1 MWSQNIQSTN
11 SMTNPINIIAVGGGK
26 GGIGKSVIC
35 TNLAAGMALSGQKV
49 ILMDTDFGAS
59 NLHALLGISNPPHGF
74 QDFFNADITDPRSL
88 LLDTGISNLKFVS
101 GAGDNP
107 GSANIDSSKIDTIIS
122 FIKKLEADTI
132 LLDLG
137 PGTNYNVIDFFNIST
152 QGVVMTT
159 PEMTSIMKTFSF
171 IRSALFRQISLAF
184 KDYPEIQKIVDHSNP
199 NEADMES
206 YTTGLLRSKFKEKF
220 PDHTGQ
226 LNFIIS
232 EFTPGLVVNR
242 VRNRKDLMA
251 GENLLKLVKK
261 FLEIEVTYLGYI
273 IESDRIRDS
282 IDDMIPFLIKDPQSK
297 PSENLQQI
305 IGALT
310 NTDLQFVK
318 RDGRIFVSKQVR
330 LSSGWEV

>member
-1 MWSQNIQSTN
+1 
-11 SMTNPINIIAVGGGK
+11 MTNPINIIAVGGGK

-35 TNLAAGMALSGQKV
+35 TNLAAGMALGGQKV

-59 NLHALLGISNPPHGF
+59 NLHALLGISNPPYGF
-74 QDFFNADITDPRSL
+74 QDFFNTDITDPRSL
-88 LLDTGISNLKFVS
+88 LLNTGISNLKFVS

-107 GSANIDSSKIDTIIS
+107 GSANIDSNEIDTIIS
-122 FIKKLEADTI
+122 FINQLEADTI

-152 QGVVMTT
+152 QGVVITT

-171 IRSALFRQISLAF
+171 VRSALFRQISLTF

-206 YTTGLLRSKFKEKF
+206 YTTELLRSKFEERF
-220 PDHTGQ
+220 PEHTDQ
-226 LNFIIS
+226 LNSIIS

-251 GENLLKLVKK
+251 GDNILKLIKK
-261 FLEIEVTYLGYI
+261 FLEIKVTYLGYI

-282 IDDMIPFLIKDPQSK
+282 IDDMIPFLIKDPKSK

-305 IGALT
+305 IRALT

-318 RDGRIFVSKQVR
+318 RDGKISVSKQVP
-330 LSSGWEV
+330 LSSGWGV

>member
-1 MWSQNIQSTN
+1 
-11 SMTNPINIIAVGGGK
+11 MTNPINIIAVGGGK
-26 GGIGKSVIC
+26 GGIGKSVVC

-59 NLHALLGISNPPHGF
+59 NLHALLGITNPAHGF
-74 QDFFNADITDPRSL
+74 QDFFNAEITDPRTL

-107 GSANIDSSKIDTIIS
+107 GSANIDSEKIGTIIS

-171 IRSALFRQISLAF
+171 IRSALFRRISLAF
-184 KDYPEIQKIVDHSNP
+184 QDFPEIQKVVDHSNP
-199 NEADMES
+199 NDADMES
-206 YTTGLLRSKFKEKF
+206 YTTGLLRSKFAEQF
-220 PDHTGQ
+220 PDQADRLETLIQ
-226 LNFIIS
+226 D
-232 EFTPGLVVNR
+232 FTPGLVVNR

-273 IESDRIRDS
+273 IESDRVRDS

>member
-1 MWSQNIQSTN
+1 
-11 SMTNPINIIAVGGGK
+11 
-26 GGIGKSVIC
+26 
-35 TNLAAGMALSGQKV
+35 MALSGQKV

-59 NLHALLGISNPPHGF
+59 NLHALLGIGNPAHGF
-74 QDFFNADITDPRSL
+74 QDFFGDKMVDPKTL

-107 GSANIDSSKIDTIIS
+107 GSANIDSDKVGTIIS
-122 FIKKLEADTI
+122 FIKNLEADTI

-152 QGVVMTT
+152 QGVVLTT

-171 IRSALFRQISLAF
+171 VRGALFRKISLAF
-184 KDYPEIQKIVDHSNP
+184 QGHPEIQKLVDHSDPKNG
-199 NEADMES
+199 DMDA
-206 YTTGLLRSKFKEKF
+206 YTTGLLRSKFQEQF
-220 PDHTGQ
+220 PDHIDQ
-226 LNFIIS
+226 LNTLIN
-232 EFTPGLVVNR
+232 EFNPGLVVNR

-251 GENLLKLVKK
+251 GDNLLKLVKK
-261 FLEIEVTYLGYI
+261 FLEVDITFLGYI
-273 IESDRIRDS
+273 IESDRVRDS
-282 IDDMIPFLIKDPQSK
+282 IDEMIPFLIKDPQSK

-330 LSSGWEV
+330 LSSGWEA

>member
-1 MWSQNIQSTN
+1 MTSQ
-11 SMTNPINIIAVGGGK
+11 INIIAVGGGK
-26 GGIGKSVIC
+26 GGIGKSLVC
-35 TNLAAGMALSGQKV
+35 TNLAIGMALSGQKV

-59 NLHALLGISNPPHGF
+59 NLHALLGINNPVHGF
-74 QDFFNADITDPRSL
+74 QDLFNDEIANKQSL
-88 LLDTGISNLKFVS
+88 LIDTGISNLKFVS

-107 GSANIDSSKIDTIIS
+107 GSANIDSDKINTVIS
-122 FIKKLEADTI
+122 FIKSLDADTV

-152 QGVVMTT
+152 QNVVLTT

-171 IRSALFRQISLAF
+171 IRSALFRRVSLAF
-184 KDYPEIQKIVDHSNP
+184 QDNPDIQKMVDHSNP
-199 NEADMES
+199 GSADIEA
-206 YTTGLLRSKFKEKF
+206 YTTGLLRDRFVEDF
-220 PDHTGQ
+220 PEQ
-226 LNFIIS
+226 LEQFNNIVKD
-232 EFTPGLVVNR
+232 FTPGLVVNR
-242 VRNRKDLMA
+242 IRSKKDLKT
-251 GENLLKLVKK
+251 GDNLLKLVKK
-261 FLEIEVTYLGYI
+261 FLEVETTYLGYI
-273 IESDRIRDS
+273 IESDRVRESVDE
-282 IDDMIPFLIKDPQSK
+282 MIPFLIKDPQSK

>member
-1 MWSQNIQSTN
+1 MTSQV
-11 SMTNPINIIAVGGGK
+11 NIIAVGGGK

-59 NLHALLGISNPPHGF
+59 NLHALLGIGNPPHGF
-74 QDFFNADITDPRSL
+74 QDFFNDKVVADPKIL

-107 GSANIDSSKIDTIIS
+107 GSANIDSVKIESVIS
-122 FIKKLEADTI
+122 FIKNLQADSI

-171 IRSALFRQISLAF
+171 IRSALFRRISLAF
-184 KDYPEIQKIVDHSNP
+184 QTTPEIQKMVDHSNP
-199 NEADMES
+199 ENANIEA
-206 YTTGLLRSKFKEKF
+206 YTTGLLRSKFQEQF
-220 PDHTGQ
+220 PNHIDQ
-226 LNFIIS
+226 LNTLIRDFN
-232 EFTPGLVVNR
+232 PGLVVNR

-251 GENLLKLVKK
+251 GDNLLKLVKK
-261 FLEIEVTYLGYI
+261 FLEVDITYLGYI
-273 IESDRIRDS
+273 IESDRVRDS
-282 IDDMIPFLIKDPQSK
+282 IDEMIPFLIRDPQSK

-330 LSSGWEV
+330 LSSGWEA

>member
-1 MWSQNIQSTN
+1 MTTST
-11 SMTNPINIIAVGGGK
+11 NIIAVGGGK

-49 ILMDTDFGAS
+49 ILVDTDFGAS
-59 NLHALLGISNPPHGF
+59 NLHALLGISNPAHGF
-74 QDFFNADITDPRSL
+74 QDFFNADITDPRTL

-107 GSANIDSSKIDTIIS
+107 GSANISSDKIDTIIS
-122 FIKKLEADTI
+122 SIKKLEADTI

-152 QGVVMTT
+152 QGVVITT

-171 IRSALFRQISLAF
+171 IRSALFRKISMAF
-184 KDYPEIQKIVDHSNP
+184 QDQPEIVQMVDHSNP
-199 NEADMES
+199 DSADTES
-206 YTTGLLRSKFKEKF
+206 YTTGLLRSKFEENF
-220 PDHTGQ
+220 PDHSDK
-226 LNFIIS
+226 LNTLIN

-251 GENLLKLVKK
+251 GDNLLKLVKK
-261 FLEIEVTYLGYI
+261 FLEVEVTYLGYI
-273 IESDRIRDS
+273 IDSDRVRDS
-282 IDDMIPFLIKDPQSK
+282 IDEMIPFLIKDPQSK

-310 NTDLQFVK
+310 NTDLQFMK

-330 LSSGWEV
+330 LSSGWEA